1 MCQAE
6 AAYPPAL
13 YIKTLDAWSPVNFPS
28 WQHFI
33 QSQPLAGELSVSS
46 VTPLGRAFRSLC
58 LVSLTLPHVSF
69 PSSDLALYPL
79 VIINYSCV
87 HHYLLSPVPL
97 LDDSPNVRVPP
108 KNLPYPTREAI
119 PDLGI
124 CQKEGIG
131 VGSDSISHVKPFLD
145 FNFSVFSLSWSWR
158 KRVELC
164 SWLALHWELGCNM
177 LVRED
182 WWMVQDE
189 GPLNRGCVCVC
200 VCGKSRSFWG
210 KQKPHGEWRRREE
223 RPNEKEG
230 KTRK

>member
-28 WQHFI
+28 RQHFI
-33 QSQPLAGELSVSS
+33 QSQQLSVSS
-46 VTPLGRAFRSLC
+46 VTPLRRAFRSLG

-69 PSSDLALYPL
+69 PFSDLALYSL

-87 HHYLLSPVPL
+87 YHYLLSPVPL

-145 FNFSVFSLSWSWR
+145 FNFSVFSLS
-158 KRVELC
+158 
-164 SWLALHWELGCNM
+164 
-177 LVRED
+177 
-182 WWMVQDE
+182 
-189 GPLNRGCVCVC
+189 
-200 VCGKSRSFWG
+200 
-210 KQKPHGEWRRREE
+210 
-223 RPNEKEG
+223 
-230 KTRK
+230 